1 MTNQQNARPV
11 AIVTGASS
19 GIGEASAR
27 ALAAAGFGVVL
38 AARRADRLK
47 ALAEEIESKGGQ
59 ALAVPADLAEE
70 AATHGLVD
78 QAMDRFGRV
87 DVLLN
92 NAGYSPAA
100 ANEQISRSALRHTF
114 EVNLFSAL
122 QLAAEVSPIMRAQ
135 GSGRILNMGSLG
147 GSVAAP
153 LAIPYAGTKAGMEA
167 VTRGLR
173 LELAP
178 FGIHVSLIVPG
189 FIDTETFDNSRA
201 SSVHL
206 REDSNNPYQ
215 QIMIDLDE
223 FAAKQTQN
231 ALPPEAVGQVVVR
244 AATET
249 KPKMS
254 YYAPA
259 SARFQSGF
267 MGMLPE
273 AWVHKILLRLYKLKS
288 K

>member
-122 QLAAEVSPIMRAQ
+122 QLAPEVSRTMRAQ
-135 GSGRILNMGSLG
+135 GSGRILHMGSLG
-147 GSVAAP
+147 GAVAAP

-167 VTRGLR
+167 VTRRLR

-178 FGIHVSLIVPG
+178 FGG
-189 FIDTETFDNSRA
+189 
-201 SSVHL
+201 
-206 REDSNNPYQ
+206 
-215 QIMIDLDE
+215 
-223 FAAKQTQN
+223 
-231 ALPPEAVGQVVVR
+231 EADGD
-244 AATET
+244 
-249 KPKMS
+249 
-254 YYAPA
+254 
-259 SARFQSGF
+259 
-267 MGMLPE
+267 
-273 AWVHKILLRLYKLKS
+273 
-288 K
+288 